1 MILKSDTGLT
11 TYYEEYGDKLKPS
24 LLLLHGIGAD
34 NNMWNVQKE
43 LYEKKGFHL
52 LIPDLL
58 AHGKSSKVKTLS
70 LDDWSNQIEELIDY
84 LKVEKVTLIGVSMG
98 GVIAQHFITSRP
110 ERVERLIISD
120 SFGELKSLSEKM
132 LGFSQIVGFKL
143 FKLLGNKML
152 AKGMASTYKAN
163 HAILAKEYFSNVC
176 MDIDLNQMVI
186 ARKAI
191 NKINILTK
199 LKKVNIPSM
208 VLVGRDFGK
217 SFIRINNK
225 IAKSLGIELV
235 VIDNSMDPSN
245 LVNPDKFNNL
255 VLEFL
260 YQSKIR

>member
-1 MILKSDTGLT
+1 MILKNNTGMT
-11 TYYEEYGDKLKPS
+11 TFYEEYGDYLKPS

-34 NNMWNVQKE
+34 NNMWNMQKE
-43 LYEKKGFHL
+43 LYEKKGFHII
-52 LIPDLL
+52 IPDLL

-70 LDDWSNQIEELIDY
+70 LEDWSNQIEELIDY

-120 SFGELKSLSEKM
+120 SFGEIKTLSEKM
-132 LGFSQIVGFKL
+132 LGFSQVVGFKL
-143 FKLLGNKML
+143 FKILGNKML

-163 HAILAKEYFSNVC
+163 HAILAKKYFSDVC
-176 MDIDLNQMVI
+176 MDIDLDQMII

-191 NKINILTK
+191 NKIDVLEK
-199 LKKVNIPSM
+199 LKNVNIPSM
-208 VLVGRDFGK
+208 VLVGKDFGK

-225 IAKSLGIELV
+225 IAKSLGTELV

-255 VLEFL
+255 VLEFMG
-260 YQSKIR
+260 QSRS